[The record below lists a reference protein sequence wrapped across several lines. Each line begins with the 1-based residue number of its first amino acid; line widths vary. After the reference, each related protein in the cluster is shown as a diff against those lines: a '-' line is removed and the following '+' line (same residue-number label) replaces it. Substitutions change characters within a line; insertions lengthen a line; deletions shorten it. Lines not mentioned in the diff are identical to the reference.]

1 MKDLIEKY
9 QEAQR
14 KVSELY
20 HLISNTPDGFIYL
33 TKLRCYGSITW
44 YLHKNSF
51 VVQELCDEYYGENGI
66 VEVYTTNPDHN
77 ITSYGG
83 IQVVTDE
90 EIKNIRKDNV
100 SMTEAICNLLTKTI

>member
-9 QEAQR
+9 QEAQS
-14 KVSELY
+14 KVNELY
-20 HLISNTPDGFIYL
+20 QLISNTPDGFIYL

-44 YLHKNSF
+44 DLHENSF
-51 VVQELCDEYYGENGI
+51 VVQELCNEYYGENGI
-66 VEVYTTNPDHN
+66 VDVFTTNPDHS
-77 ITSYGG
+77 IISYGD